1 MPLSHSSP
9 ARYSFSLSATFSRRA
24 RFWLT
29 YAVPGACRQRADCAI
44 AFGAPAK
51 SLARLQEQTI
61 SRIRW
66 TPGARTAW
74 RMDSSSLL
82 RVNIAEFATR
92 RHCAASDLSCETS

>member
-1 MPLSHSSP
+1 MPVSHSSP
-9 ARYSFSLSATFSRRA
+9 ARYNFSLSATFSRRA

-29 YAVPGACRQRADCAI
+29 YAVPGACRQKVDCATP
-44 AFGAPAK
+44 FGAPAK

-66 TPGARTAW
+66 PPGASTAW

-92 RHCAASDLSCETS
+92 RHCAASDLSCEMS